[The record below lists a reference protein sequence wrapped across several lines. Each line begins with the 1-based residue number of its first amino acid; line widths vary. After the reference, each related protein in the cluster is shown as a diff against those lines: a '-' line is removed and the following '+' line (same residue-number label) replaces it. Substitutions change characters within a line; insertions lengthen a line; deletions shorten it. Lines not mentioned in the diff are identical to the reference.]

1 MAGVKI
7 MPQESEES
15 AADLAFERLNA
26 FLASLAD
33 SGVTQAQVAVRA
45 GIPVPYLSDV
55 KKGRR
60 PLTELLARRLAEEF
74 DVNFKW
80 LLGTESAMARP
91 KIGTWVPIFGAP
103 VEGEPRA
110 HPRWDGTGLEIAGA
124 AAAKLAVA
132 LQPYVLRFNHNDSQG
147 RIRQG
152 DLILV
157 SQAANP
163 DAEIS
168 VVRYRN
174 KCFLAR
180 RNKSDGEWIRIATRE
195 KLPAGCPI
203 VGHCLGIVWA
213 SLC

>member
-1 MAGVKI
+1 
-7 MPQESEES
+7 MPQESEKS
-15 AADLAFERLNA
+15 AAELAVERLGA
-26 FLASLAD
+26 FLTLLAD
-33 SGVTQAQVAVRA
+33 RGITQAQVASRA
-45 GIPVPYLSDV
+45 GIPTSYLSDV
-55 KKGRR
+55 KLGRR

-74 DVNFKW
+74 DANFKW
-80 LLGTESAMARP
+80 LLGTESSMARP

-110 HPRWDGTGLEIAGA
+110 HHRWDGTGLEIAGA
-124 AAAKLAVA
+124 AFAKLTGAV
-132 LQPYVLRFNHNDSQG
+132 QPYVLRFDNNDTQG
-147 RIRQG
+147 RIRRG

-157 SQAANP
+157 SQAVNS

-180 RNKSDGEWIRIATRE
+180 RNKSDGDWIRVATGE

-203 VGHCLGIVWA
+203 VGHCIGIVWA
-213 SLC
+213 PLC